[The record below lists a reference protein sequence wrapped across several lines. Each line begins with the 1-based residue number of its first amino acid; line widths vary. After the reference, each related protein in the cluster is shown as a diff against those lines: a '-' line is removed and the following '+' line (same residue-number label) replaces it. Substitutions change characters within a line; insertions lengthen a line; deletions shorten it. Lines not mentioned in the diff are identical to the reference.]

1 MTNPDSHLPP
11 DPNLAPLSG
20 ESAAEGA
27 DAFDTPLD
35 QRITD
40 SLRRQFP
47 VSTAPA
53 AEFEHLAGLL
63 NHDLAA
69 KKPTI
74 RRRNLLIASG
84 LAAAAVIG
92 WALLLPQNVT
102 PITPHFTPTP
112 LTQVYQQVVAD
123 GFEPYYECH
132 DLERFRSVFAERQK
146 VPLTLATM
154 PVGSRMLGLS
164 YTGGLSRDTT
174 AMLCEIDG
182 KPVMVFVDALAADQP
197 QRTPQ
202 GAPLGGE
209 AAGLNVFRTE
219 REGLVFYEVTP
230 WPESRAADFLQRVG
244 SSK

>member
-1 MTNPDSHLPP
+1 MTNSDSNLPP
-11 DPNLAPLSG
+11 DPNLAPIFG

-27 DAFDTPLD
+27 DTFDTALD
-35 QRITD
+35 HRIAG

-47 VSTAPA
+47 TSTAPA
-53 AEFEHLAGLL
+53 AHVEQLAGLL
-63 NHDLAA
+63 NHNLAA
-69 KKPTI
+69 KKPPI
-74 RRRNLLIASG
+74 SRRNLLFATG
-84 LAAAAVIG
+84 LAAAAAIG
-92 WALLLPQNVT
+92 WALLSPQNAT

-112 LTQVYQQVVAD
+112 LAQVYNQVVAD

-132 DLERFRSVFAERQK
+132 DLERFRDVFAERQK

-154 PVGSRMLGLS
+154 TAGSRMLGLS

-174 AMLCEIDG
+174 AMLCEVEG

-197 QRTPQ
+197 EIAPR
-202 GAPLGGE
+202 GAE

-230 WPESRAADFLQRVG
+230 WPESRAADFMQRVG